1 LENDTQFAAKIVELE
16 SERERETPTHTPDIR
31 HEQQQQQQ
39 QQSVGR
45 FANCSVSLVAGLRT
59 RPISSSSSS
68 LSFFLSLPTFSLSL
82 SHRYFEKL
90 WFPLFSL

>member
-31 HEQQQQQQ
+31 HEQQ